1 MRLVGERELCHGGAF
16 GDLRLCIFNPGK
28 FSQMQ
33 ASASV
38 TATGDS
44 KAAIGEALKQALS
57 GNRLQSISLHDER
70 GDVLWL
76 DEGALGP
83 DEHNL
88 VVEAAAAL
96 IAGADRA
103 YVFQNI
109 GDGRSAAFLPARSPL
124 NDLVG
129 IAMIIADAKFL
140 DSKGAAK
147 FVTPTTTNLMRR
159 LAFLR
164 KPPAAAA
171 PAAPPAPPPAAKVVS
186 PQQRPAAPSARPA
199 VPAAG
204 LRPGAPAM
212 PPRPAGA
219 QAAPLAQRPAAQTAP
234 TAQRPAAPPLGAR
247 PAAPPARPAAPPPK
261 AAQQP
266 APARPAAPPSRAP
279 AAPAKTAAA
288 QHPQRP
294 STGAEADSIAFEISD
309 IDPRSLLKG
318 AQKPAAQEPKR
329 PDLRVVQTDRLPKL
343 ELSLAADPIPE
354 LIADDSPVEI
364 QGEMSIDGPDGQFE
378 EISSEEPT
386 TEVEALTDPASNMD
400 VAPEFIEEVPQM
412 SAGAGQFEFYGQIFE
427 LHVQQLVKLRAGG
440 GTRRFEILV
449 RDAHADNEFGVA
461 PERVMQDVH
470 DPSAN
475 SDLDRIVV
483 EQLVTWLGENRNVW
497 DSDPSSFSVNVG
509 MGTIADPKFASFVAT
524 VLKNHKVPAKAI
536 GFEIPEKSCVEQVR
550 DVDMFVQAC
559 EKIGCHVVLDDFTF
573 HHNAMRWLGSAA
585 LKFIKLDPKITAV
598 AMKERVPQALVV
610 AIAQASKV
618 LGLSCV
624 AKRVDTPAVRD
635 WLSAVGLD
643 YAQGFL
649 LDQPR
654 PLISLAA
661 AAAKK

>member
-1 MRLVGERELCHGGAF
+1 
-16 GDLRLCIFNPGK
+16 
-28 FSQMQ
+28 MQ

-38 TATGDS
+38 TASGES

-88 VVEAAAAL
+88 VVDAAAAL
-96 IAGADRA
+96 AAAPDRT

-109 GDGRSAAFLPARSPL
+109 GDGRAAAFLPARSPL
-124 NDLVG
+124 NDLLG
-129 IAMIIADAKFL
+129 LAMIIADAKFL
-140 DSKGAAK
+140 DNKGAAK
-147 FVTPTTTNLMRR
+147 FVTPATTNLMRR
-159 LAFLR
+159 LSFLR
-164 KPPAAAA
+164 KPSGPAAPVNPPPASPPPAA
-171 PAAPPAPPPAAKVVS
+171 RVASPPPPRPAAPPAGAA
-186 PQQRPAAPSARPA
+186 RPAAPAAARPA
-199 VPAAG
+199 
-204 LRPGAPAM
+204 APA
-212 PPRPAGA
+212 
-219 QAAPLAQRPAAQTAP
+219 
-234 TAQRPAAPPLGAR
+234 AQRPAAPQAKAPAAPAAR
-247 PAAPPARPAAPPPK
+247 PAAPQVKPPVAPPRAAQPAPKPQAPPARPAAPPAK
-261 AAQQP
+261 P
-266 APARPAAPPSRAP
+266 AV
-279 AAPAKTAAA
+279 
-288 QHPQRP
+288 QQRP
-294 STGAEADSIAFEISD
+294 SGTAETDSIAFEISD
-309 IDPRSLLKG
+309 IDPKSLLKG
-318 AQKPAAQEPKR
+318 GSRSGAPEAKR

-343 ELSLAADPIPE
+343 ELRLEAEPVPE
-354 LIADDSPVEI
+354 LIQDEPPA
-364 QGEMSIDGPDGQFE
+364 E
-378 EISSEEPT
+378 EIALEPMYADEVSGEEET
-386 TEVEALTDPASNMD
+386 TEVEALADADADMN
-400 VAPEFIEEVPQM
+400 VQPEFVDEAPQI

-427 LHVQQLVKLRAGG
+427 LHAQQLVKLKGNG

-461 PERVMQDVH
+461 PERVLQDVH

-483 EQLVTWLGENRNVW
+483 EQLLIWMGENRGAW
-497 DSDPSSFSVNVG
+497 EAEPSSFSVNVG
-509 MGTIADPKFASFVAT
+509 MGTIADPKFASFVASA
-524 VLKNHKVPAKAI
+524 LKNHKIPAKAL
-536 GFEIPEKSCVEQVR
+536 GFEIPEKSCVDQVR

-573 HHNAMRWLGSAA
+573 HHNSMRWLGSSA
-585 LKFIKLDPKITAV
+585 LKFVKLDPKITAV

-654 PLISLAA
+654 ALISLAA
-661 AAAKK
+661 PPAKK

>member
-1 MRLVGERELCHGGAF
+1 
-16 GDLRLCIFNPGK
+16 
-28 FSQMQ
+28 MQ

-38 TATGDS
+38 TASGDS
-44 KAAIGEALKQALS
+44 KAAIGEALKQAIAGS
-57 GNRLQSISLHDER
+57 RLQSISLHDER

-88 VVEAAAAL
+88 VLEAAAAL
-96 IAGADRA
+96 TDGPDRT

-124 NDLVG
+124 NDLLG

-140 DSKGAAK
+140 DAKGAAK

-164 KPPAAAA
+164 KPNVP
-171 PAAPPAPPPAAKVVS
+171 APPVTPPPASPPPRVASPPPAA
-186 PQQRPAAPSARPA
+186 QAP
-199 VPAAG
+199 
-204 LRPGAPAM
+204 
-212 PPRPAGA
+212 
-219 QAAPLAQRPAAQTAP
+219 
-234 TAQRPAAPPLGAR
+234 
-247 PAAPPARPAAPPPK
+247 RPAAPPP
-261 AAQQP
+261 A
-266 APARPAAPPSRAP
+266 APARPAAPPAGARP
-279 AAPAKTAAA
+279 AAPAPQQRPPAPQAKAPPAAPPRPAVPPRAPAPAPAPKAA
-288 QHPQRP
+288 QPAARAPAPPARPAQPPAKPSVQQRP
-294 STGAEADSIAFEISD
+294 SGSADSDSIAFEISD
-309 IDPRSLLKG
+309 IDPKSLLKG
-318 AQKPAAQEPKR
+318 AARPAQPEAKR

-343 ELSLAADPIPE
+343 ELKVDTDPIPE
-354 LIADDSPVEI
+354 FIQDEPPAQEIALEPMYADEVS
-364 QGEMSIDGPDGQFE
+364 GEE
-378 EISSEEPT
+378 ET
-386 TEVEALTDPASNMD
+386 TEVQALAEADADMN
-400 VAPEFIEEVPQM
+400 VQPEFVDEAQSLAP
-412 SAGAGQFEFYGQIFE
+412 GAGQFEFYGQVFE
-427 LHVQQLVKLRAGG
+427 LHIQQLVKLKGNG
-440 GTRRFEILV
+440 GTRRFEVLV

-461 PERVMQDVH
+461 PDRVLQDVH

-483 EQLVTWLGENRNVW
+483 EHLFIWLGANRDIW
-497 DSDPSSFSVNVG
+497 EGDPASFSVNVG

-524 VLKNHKVPAKAI
+524 SLKNHKIPAKAI

-550 DVDMFVQAC
+550 DVDMFIQAC
-559 EKIGCHVVLDDFTF
+559 EKIGCHVVLDDFTL
-573 HHNAMRWLGSAA
+573 HHNSMRWLGSPA
-585 LKFIKLDPKITAV
+585 LKFLKLDAKITAV
-598 AMKERVPQALVV
+598 AMKDRVPQALVV

-654 PLISLAA
+654 ALTSLIATP
-661 AAAKK
+661 AKK

>member
-1 MRLVGERELCHGGAF
+1 
-16 GDLRLCIFNPGK
+16 
-28 FSQMQ
+28 MQ

-38 TATGDS
+38 TTSGDS

-88 VVEAAAAL
+88 VVEAAAGLA
-96 IAGADRA
+96 AGNDKT

-109 GDGRSAAFLPARSPL
+109 GDGRAAAFLPARSPL
-124 NDLVG
+124 NDLLG

-164 KPPAAAA
+164 RPTPPPSAAPAPAPAAARVA
-171 PAAPPAPPPAAKVVS
+171 SPAPRPPM
-186 PQQRPAAPSARPA
+186 PA
-199 VPAAG
+199 
-204 LRPGAPAM
+204 RPGAPSAA
-212 PPRPAGA
+212 RPAATAPGVRPGA
-219 QAAPLAQRPAAQTAP
+219 QAAP
-234 TAQRPAAPPLGAR
+234 AQRPAAPPQARAAAPAAARPATPAAPQRPAAAPPKAPQAAARPAAPPSR
-247 PAAPPARPAAPPPK
+247 PAAPPARPAAATKPG
-261 AAQQP
+261 AQQ
-266 APARPAAPPSRAP
+266 
-279 AAPAKTAAA
+279 
-288 QHPQRP
+288 QRP
-294 STGAEADSIAFEISD
+294 SGTADSDSIAFEISD
-309 IDPRSLLKG
+309 IDPRALLK
-318 AQKPAAQEPKR
+318 QPARAAAPEAKR
-329 PDLRVVQTDRLPKL
+329 PDLRVIQTDRLPKL
-343 ELSLAADPIPE
+343 ELRLESEAIPE
-354 LIADDSPVEI
+354 LIQDEPAGVDEL
-364 QGEMSIDGPDGQFE
+364 IDGAGGVSAE
-378 EISSEEPT
+378 EVT
-386 TEVEALTDPASNMD
+386 TEVEALAEPELEAEGDMT
-400 VAPEFIEEVPQM
+400 VAPEFIDEAPQIE
-412 SAGAGQFEFYGQIFE
+412 AGPGQFEYYGQIFE
-427 LHVQQLVKLRAGG
+427 LHVQQLVKLKGTG
-440 GTRRFEILV
+440 GTRRYEVLV

-483 EQLVTWLGENRNVW
+483 EQLVIWMSGNRGLW
-497 DSDPSSFSVNVG
+497 ETEPASFSVNVG

-524 VLKNHKVPAKAI
+524 TLKNHKVPSKAL
-536 GFEIPEKSCVEQVR
+536 GFEISEKSCVEQVR
-550 DVDMFVQAC
+550 DVDLFVQAC
-559 EKIGCHVVLDDFTF
+559 EKIGCHVVLDDFTM
-573 HHNAMRWLGSAA
+573 HHNSLRWLGSSA
-585 LKFIKLDPKITAV
+585 LKFVKLDPKITAV
-598 AMKERVPQALVV
+598 AMKDRVPQALVV

-654 PLISLAA
+654 SLVSLAA
-661 AAAKK
+661 PAQK

>member
-1 MRLVGERELCHGGAF
+1 
-16 GDLRLCIFNPGK
+16 
-28 FSQMQ
+28 MQ

-38 TATGDS
+38 TTTGDS
-44 KAAIGEALKQALS
+44 KAAIGDALKQALS
-57 GNRLQSISLHDER
+57 GNRLQSLSLHDER

-96 IAGADRA
+96 AASADRTH
-103 YVFQNI
+103 VFQSI
-109 GDGRSAAFLPARSPL
+109 GDGRAAAFLPARSPL

-140 DSKGAAK
+140 DTKGAAK

-164 KPPAAAA
+164 KPPAPAA
-171 PAAPPAPPPAAKVVS
+171 PAAPPPAPAGAKVVS
-186 PQQRPAAPSARPA
+186 QPPRPPVAPAKPGMPAAGSRPAAPAPAAARP
-199 VPAAG
+199 PA
-204 LRPGAPAM
+204 PGM
-212 PPRPAGA
+212 PSNS
-219 QAAPLAQRPAAQTAP
+219 
-234 TAQRPAAPPLGAR
+234 R
-247 PAAPPARPAAPPPK
+247 PAAPPARPGAPPPVATRPAAPARPAMPPPK
-261 AAQQP
+261 AAQP
-266 APARPAAPPSRAP
+266 APARPPAP
-279 AAPAKTAAA
+279 AARPAAPTAKPAAA

-294 STGAEADSIAFEISD
+294 SAGAETDSIAFEISD

-318 AQKPAAQEPKR
+318 AQKPAAQEAKR
-329 PDLRVVQTDRLPKL
+329 PDLRVVQTDRLPRL
-343 ELSLAADPIPE
+343 ELSLASDPIPE

-364 QGEMSIDGPDGQFE
+364 PDEMSVDGPLDQFE
-378 EISSEEPT
+378 EVSSEEPT
-386 TEVEALTDPASNMD
+386 TEVEALADSESNMD
-400 VAPEFIEEVPQM
+400 VEPQFVEEVPQM
-412 SAGAGQFEFYGQIFE
+412 TAGPGQFEFYGQIFE

-440 GTRRFEILV
+440 GTRRFEVLV

-483 EQLVTWLGENRNVW
+483 EQLVIWLAENRNVW
-497 DSDPSSFSVNVG
+497 DADPASFSVNVG
-509 MGTIADPKFASFVAT
+509 MGTITDPKFASFVAT

-536 GFEIPEKSCVEQVR
+536 GFEVSEKSCVEQVR

-573 HHNAMRWLGSAA
+573 HHNSLRWLGSSAV
-585 LKFIKLDPKITAV
+585 KFLKLDSKITAI

-610 AIAQASKV
+610 AICQASKV

-624 AKRVDTPAVRD
+624 AKRVDTPAVRE
-635 WLSAVGLD
+635 WLAAVGID

-649 LDQPR
+649 LDQPKALTALSAPSAR
-654 PLISLAA
+654 
-661 AAAKK
+661 

>member
-1 MRLVGERELCHGGAF
+1 
-16 GDLRLCIFNPGK
+16 
-28 FSQMQ
+28 MQ

-38 TATGDS
+38 IPSGDS

-88 VVEAAAAL
+88 VVDAASAL
-96 IAGADRA
+96 TAGADKS

-109 GDGRSAAFLPARSPL
+109 GDGRAAAFLPARSPL
-124 NDLVG
+124 NDLLG

-147 FVTPTTTNLMRR
+147 FVTATTTNLMRR

-164 KPPAAAA
+164 RPTPAPAPAPPAAPPAPAGKVASPPARPPMPARPNPAAAA
-171 PAAPPAPPPAAKVVS
+171 PAA
-186 PQQRPAAPSARPA
+186 
-199 VPAAG
+199 
-204 LRPGAPAM
+204 RPGAPAARPGV
-212 PPRPAGA
+212 PPA
-219 QAAPLAQRPAAQTAP
+219 AQRPAVPPQAKAP
-234 TAQRPAAPPLGAR
+234 PAAPARPAAPAAARPAAPAAPAKAAQPAR
-247 PAAPPARPAAPPPK
+247 PAAPPARPAT
-261 AAQQP
+261 
-266 APARPAAPPSRAP
+266 
-279 AAPAKTAAA
+279 PAKASP
-288 QHPQRP
+288 HPQRT
-294 STGAEADSIAFEISD
+294 SGSAESDSIAFEISD
-309 IDPRSLLKG
+309 IDPKALLK
-318 AQKPAAQEPKR
+318 PSVRAAAPEAKR
-329 PDLRVVQTDRLPKL
+329 PELRMVQTDRLPKL
-343 ELSLAADPIPE
+343 EINLTPDPIPE
-354 LIADDSPVEI
+354 LIADEPSV
-364 QGEMSIDGPDGQFE
+364 E
-378 EISSEEPT
+378 EILDGGAHISAEEPT
-386 TEVEALTDPASNMD
+386 TEVEVLADAQLDAEAEADSDMNY
-400 VAPEFIEEVPQM
+400 APEFVDEAPQL
-412 SAGAGQFEFYGQIFE
+412 SVGAGQFEFYGQIFE
-427 LHVQQLVKLRAGG
+427 LHVQQLVKLKGSG
-440 GTRRFEILV
+440 GTKRYEVLV

-483 EQLVTWLGENRNVW
+483 EQLATWMGANRQIW
-497 DSDPSSFSVNVG
+497 ETEPASFSVNVG
-509 MGTIADPKFASFVAT
+509 MGTIADPKFASFVAAT
-524 VLKNHKVPAKAI
+524 LKNHKVPSKAL
-536 GFEIPEKSCVEQVR
+536 GFEISEKSCVEQVR
-550 DVDMFVQAC
+550 DVDLFVQAC
-559 EKIGCHVVLDDFTF
+559 EKIGCHVVLDDFTL
-573 HHNAMRWLGSAA
+573 HHNAMRWLGSPA

-654 PLISLAA
+654 SLVSLVGSAG
-661 AAAKK
+661 K

>member
-1 MRLVGERELCHGGAF
+1 
-16 GDLRLCIFNPGK
+16 
-28 FSQMQ
+28 MQ

-96 IAGADRA
+96 AAGPDKT
-103 YVFQNI
+103 YVFQGI
-109 GDGRSAAFLPARSPL
+109 GDGRAAAFLPARSPL

-129 IAMIIADAKFL
+129 LAMIIADAKFL

-147 FVTPTTTNLMRR
+147 FVTPTNTNLMRR

-164 KPPAAAA
+164 KPPA
-171 PAAPPAPPPAAKVVS
+171 PAAPPAPAVGAKVVS
-186 PQQRPAAPSARPA
+186 QPAPPARPGTPAAGSRPGVPAAPARPQASGTPAAQRAAVPPARPATPPPAATRPAA
-199 VPAAG
+199 
-204 LRPGAPAM
+204 
-212 PPRPAGA
+212 
-219 QAAPLAQRPAAQTAP
+219 
-234 TAQRPAAPPLGAR
+234 
-247 PAAPPARPAAPPPK
+247 PARPAAPPPK
-261 AAQQP
+261 AAQPMPVRPP
-266 APARPAAPPSRAP
+266 APPARPAAPAAKP
-279 AAPAKTAAA
+279 AAS

-294 STGAEADSIAFEISD
+294 STGVEADSIAFEISD
-309 IDPRSLLKG
+309 IDPKSLLKG
-318 AQKPAAQEPKR
+318 TQKSAAQEPKR
-329 PDLRVVQTDRLPKL
+329 PDLRVVQTDRLPTL
-343 ELSLAADPIPE
+343 ELSLASDPIPE
-354 LIADDSPVEI
+354 LIADDTPVEI
-364 QGEMSIDGPDGQFE
+364 PEEMSIDGPVEQYE
-378 EISSEEPT
+378 EITAEEPT
-386 TEVEALTDPASNMD
+386 TEVEALADSESNMD
-400 VAPEFIEEVPQM
+400 VEPQFVEETPQM

-440 GTRRFEILV
+440 GTRRFEVLV

-483 EQLVTWLGENRNVW
+483 EQLVTWLGENHEAW
-497 DSDPSSFSVNVG
+497 DSDPASFSVNVG

-524 VLKNHKVPAKAI
+524 VLKNHKVPAKAL
-536 GFEIPEKSCVEQVR
+536 GFEITEKSCVEQVR

-559 EKIGCHVVLDDFTF
+559 EKIGCHIVLDDFTF
-573 HHNAMRWLGSAA
+573 HHNSVRWLGSSAVKF
-585 LKFIKLDPKITAV
+585 LKLEPKITAI

-610 AIAQASKV
+610 AICQASKV

-624 AKRVDTPAVRD
+624 AKRVDTPAVRE
-635 WLSAVGLD
+635 WLAAVGID

-649 LDQPR
+649 LDQPKA
-654 PLISLAA
+654 LVTLAA
-661 AAAKK
+661 ASGK

>member
-1 MRLVGERELCHGGAF
+1 
-16 GDLRLCIFNPGK
+16 
-28 FSQMQ
+28 MQ
-33 ASASV
+33 ASASG

-96 IAGADRA
+96 AAGPDRT
-103 YVFQNI
+103 YVFQSI
-109 GDGRSAAFLPARSPL
+109 GDGRAAAFLPARSPL

-147 FVTPTTTNLMRR
+147 FATPTTTNLMRR

-164 KPPAAAA
+164 KPPPPAA
-171 PAAPPAPPPAAKVVS
+171 PAAPPAPPAGARVVS
-186 PQQRPAAPSARPA
+186 PPTRPAPPPARPG
-199 VPAAG
+199 VPPAG
-204 LRPGAPAM
+204 ARPGAPAAPAR
-212 PPRPAGA
+212 PPVPGAPA
-219 QAAPLAQRPAAQTAP
+219 AQRPAAAP
-234 TAQRPAAPPLGAR
+234 ARPATPPPAATRPAA
-247 PAAPPARPAAPPPK
+247 PARPAAPPPK
-261 AAQQP
+261 AAQP
-266 APARPAAPPSRAP
+266 APARPPAPPARPAAPP
-279 AAPAKTAAA
+279 AKAAA

-294 STGAEADSIAFEISD
+294 STGTESDSIAFEISD

-318 AQKPAAQEPKR
+318 AQKPAAAPEAKR

-364 QGEMSIDGPDGQFE
+364 PEEMSVDGPDQYE

-386 TEVEALTDPASNMD
+386 TEVEALADSESNMD
-400 VAPEFIEEVPQM
+400 VEPEFVEEVPQM

-440 GTRRFEILV
+440 GTRRFEVLV

-483 EQLVTWLGENRNVW
+483 EHLVTWLGENRDAW
-497 DSDPSSFSVNVG
+497 DSDPASFSVNVG
-509 MGTIADPKFASFVAT
+509 MGTIADPKFASFVAG
-524 VLKNHKVPAKAI
+524 VLKTHKVPAKAI

-573 HHNAMRWLGSAA
+573 HHNSVRWLGSGAV
-585 LKFIKLDPKITAV
+585 KFLKLDSKITAI

-610 AIAQASKV
+610 AICQASKV

-624 AKRVDTPAVRD
+624 AKRVDTPAVRE
-635 WLSAVGLD
+635 WLAAVGID

-649 LDQPR
+649 LDQPKA
-654 PLISLAA
+654 LITLGAP
-661 AAAKK
+661 AAK